1 MNALEGQLA
10 ASLAAGQPV
19 ARARL
24 ATGPGAGKEMLIW
37 PAGEVF
43 GDLGSP
49 RLNQRIAL
57 YVEAQFTKGWRSTA
71 TKQFQHGGETYE
83 VEFTVHGVT
92 SS

>member
-1 MNALEGQLA
+1 MTPLERQLV

-19 ARARL
+19 AQARL
-24 ATGPGAGKEMLIW
+24 ISGPGVGQEMLIW

-71 TKQFQHGGETYE
+71 SKQFKHGGETYE
-83 VEFTVHGVT
+83 VGFTVHRP
-92 SS
+92 

>member
-1 MNALEGQLA
+1 MTALERQLA
-10 ASLAAGQPV
+10 ASLEAGQPV

-24 ATGPGAGKEMLIW
+24 VSGPGAGREMLIW

-71 TKQFQHGGETYE
+71 SKQFKHGGEAYE
-83 VEFTVHGVT
+83 VEFTVHRP
-92 SS
+92 

>member
-1 MNALEGQLA
+1 MTSLERQLA
-10 ASLAAGQPV
+10 ATLAAGQPV

-24 ATGPGAGKEMLIW
+24 VSGPGAGREMLIW

-71 TKQFQHGGETYE
+71 SKQFKHGDQAYE
-83 VEFTVHGVT
+83 VEFTVHRP
-92 SS
+92 